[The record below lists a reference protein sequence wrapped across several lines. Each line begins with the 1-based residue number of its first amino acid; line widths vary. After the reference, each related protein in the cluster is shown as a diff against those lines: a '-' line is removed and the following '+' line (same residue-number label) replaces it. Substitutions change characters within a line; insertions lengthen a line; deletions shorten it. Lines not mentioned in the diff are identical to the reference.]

1 MQKQKSNSSKSEKTE
16 MIDGQEPFVPI
27 NVVLTEESEGTP
39 RKELPPEE
47 IFHVSYF
54 KYKQMEL
61 ENDEELKTPMKSDQ
75 IKNKDKPEIQM
86 SQSSTLF
93 TATTKES
100 T

>member
-1 MQKQKSNSSKSEKTE
+1 MMQKQKSNSSKSEKTE

-54 KYKQMEL
+54 KYK
-61 ENDEELKTPMKSDQ
+61 
-75 IKNKDKPEIQM
+75 
-86 SQSSTLF
+86 
-93 TATTKES
+93 
-100 T
+100 